1 MAKGIKTG
9 GRSKGTSNKLSV
21 AIRETLADVLTD
33 YSNEDLRS
41 DLKAL
46 TEHQRIKVITNLYR
60 LLLPPVK
67 VDNSE
72 QETAMQPILVEFV
85 DMGNSES
92 ICSKC
97 SNETDCD

>member
-1 MAKGIKTG
+1 L
-9 GRSKGTSNKLSV
+9 SK

-46 TEHQRIKVITNLYR
+46 TEYQRIKVITNLYR

-67 VDNSE
+67 QEVSE
-72 QETAMQPILVEFV
+72 
-85 DMGNSES
+85 GNRDFEPFTIVIRDFS
-92 ICSKC
+92 SKDDG
-97 SNETDCD
+97 NKN